1 MLLAGGSDIAQLL
14 TVLVI
19 FVLVLGAT
27 AWVTKWLA
35 DFQKTQ
41 NAGRNIQIVETT
53 RIANN
58 KFVQILKIG
67 DTYKVVG
74 VGKDT
79 VTYLG
84 DVSGESLK
92 TSEETVTKDTAFRSM
107 YEKALQKLKNS
118 SDGEKDKDS

>member
-1 MLLAGGSDIAQLL
+1 MLLAGGSDFAQLV

-19 FVLVLGAT
+19 FILVLGTT

-41 NAGRNIQIVETT
+41 NAGRNVQVIETT

-67 DTYKVVG
+67 DTYKAVG

-79 VTYLG
+79 VTFLG
-84 DVSGESLK
+84 DISPESLK
-92 TSEETVTKDTAFRSM
+92 TEPETVTKDPVFRSM

-118 SDGEKDKDS
+118 SDSEKDKDS

>member
-1 MLLAGGSDIAQLL
+1 MLLAGGSDIAQLI

-41 NAGRNIQIVETT
+41 NAGRNVQIVETT

-84 DVSGESLK
+84 DISEESLQNIP
-92 TSEETVTKDTAFRSM
+92 ETVPKDTAFRSM

>member
-1 MLLAGGSDIAQLL
+1 MLLAGGSDFAQLL

-19 FVLVLGAT
+19 FILVLGAT

-41 NAGRNIQIVETT
+41 NAGRNVQVIETT

-58 KFVQILKIG
+58 KFVQILKVG

-84 DVSGESLK
+84 DLSPEALK
-92 TSEETVTKDTAFRSM
+92 TEPETVAKDIAFRSM

-118 SDGEKDKDS
+118 SDSEKDKDS

>member
-1 MLLAGGSDIAQLL
+1 MLLAGGSDFAQLL

-19 FVLVLGAT
+19 FILVLGAT

-41 NAGRNIQIVETT
+41 NAGRNVQVIETT

-58 KFVQILKIG
+58 KFIQILKIG

-84 DVSGESLK
+84 DISPESLK
-92 TSEETVTKDTAFRSM
+92 PETVTKDIPFRSM

-118 SDGEKDKDS
+118 SDSEKDKDS